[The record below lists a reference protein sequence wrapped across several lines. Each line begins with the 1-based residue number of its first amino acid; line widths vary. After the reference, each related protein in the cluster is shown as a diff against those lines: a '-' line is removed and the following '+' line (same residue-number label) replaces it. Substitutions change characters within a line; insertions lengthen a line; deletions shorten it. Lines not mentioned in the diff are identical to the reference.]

1 MSPLIIIIAIKIIVT
16 LVLIAIPFLT
26 LPMEKLDKISGMTAK
41 SNTFYR
47 LYGVAM
53 VALLIG
59 YASGIPLI
67 NQGVFPWGVAIMGI
81 VSNGGVA
88 LLLLKSGPSPKTM
101 KFIMI
106 YGGIAIALIAC
117 VIFPELA
124 ISALF

>member
-1 MSPLIIIIAIKIIVT
+1 MSLLIIIIAIKFIVT
-16 LVLIAIPFLT
+16 LVLVAIPFLMF
-26 LPMEKLDKISGMTAK
+26 PMEKLDKISGMAAK

-59 YASGIPLI
+59 YVSGIPLI
-67 NQGVFPWGVAIMGI
+67 NHGIFPWSVVIMGI

-106 YGGIAIALIAC
+106 DGGIAIALITC
-117 VIFPELA
+117 VIFPKLA
-124 ISALF
+124 ISTLF